1 MAQYCIL
8 RCINE
13 IVKIENNQN
22 LVTSLEVDRVA
33 SFDSLAEMA
42 FVGVWDQVTRFSN
55 FLLYGE
61 KTSEE
66 KLIEKR

>member
-42 FVGVWDQVTRFSN
+42 FDGVWDQVTRFSN

-61 KTSEE
+61 KQVRKS
-66 KLIEKR
+66 